1 MSGSFGAQV
10 VLDPASP
17 AALGA
22 RGGAAS
28 TIHGNTVARDLGL
41 ISNGLDP
48 LLTAGP
54 PNAVVPFS
62 LNFMAPGWLDPGVT
76 FTRASTGTYIDSTGT
91 IQTAAINAPRWDYA
105 GGSLRGLLIEE
116 ARTNLFL
123 NSATLVTQ
131 GVTVTAQAYTLS
143 FYGTGTITKSGAA
156 TGALVGTGVGQRVS
170 QTFTPAAGTLT
181 CTVTGSVTNAQIEA
195 GSFVTSW
202 IPTAGA
208 TATRAIDQCAMPN
221 TGWFVSPGGSWFVE
235 FTAFFLPLGYMRI
248 VSIPPGPGG
257 LGPILI
263 SDAGA
268 FGQYDGALLFSGAP
282 ITANAVTRGAT
293 TVAGT
298 AGKVCLNGGAVVSGA
313 VTAGYPGI
321 TASGVAFMTAS
332 ASPSIE
338 NMSGYLRRVQY
349 WPRVLSNAE
358 MQAVT
363 A

>member
-1 MSGSFGAQV
+1 
-10 VLDPASP
+10 
-17 AALGA
+17 
-22 RGGAAS
+22 
-28 TIHGNTVARDLGL
+28 
-41 ISNGLDP
+41 
-48 LLTAGP
+48 
-54 PNAVVPFS
+54 
-62 LNFMAPGWLDPGVT
+62 
-76 FTRASTGTYIDSTGT
+76 
-91 IQTAAINAPRWDYA
+91 
-105 GGSLRGLLIEE
+105 
-116 ARTNLFL
+116 
-123 NSATLVTQ
+123 
-131 GVTVTAQAYTLS
+131 
-143 FYGTGTITKSGAA
+143 
-156 TGALVGTGVGQRVS
+156 
-170 QTFTPAAGTLT
+170 
-181 CTVTGSVTNAQIEA
+181 
-195 GSFVTSW
+195 
-202 IPTAGA
+202 
-208 TATRAIDQCAMPN
+208 MPN

-313 VTAGYPGI
+313 VTGGYPGI